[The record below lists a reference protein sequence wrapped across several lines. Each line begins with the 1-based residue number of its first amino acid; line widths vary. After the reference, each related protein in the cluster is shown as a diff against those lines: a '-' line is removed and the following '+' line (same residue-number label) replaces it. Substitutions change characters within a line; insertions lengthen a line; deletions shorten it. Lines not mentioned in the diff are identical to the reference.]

1 MPIRE
6 GYNVRVQNGQ
16 VTDVWDTPAPEG
28 QDGWSPAVEVT
39 PDLTPNREI
48 LTTHS
53 IDITKNPIEI
63 VWGKRSLEVQERKD
77 SLKGQAN
84 FEVQRLQMQLQM
96 KQMNPDADPA
106 EISALEAEIT
116 TATATRDARIAQ
128 IDAAVTHED
137 VDALM

>member
-1 MPIRE
+1 MPIRT
-6 GYNVRVQNGQ
+6 GYNVRVQDGK

-28 QDGWSPAVEVT
+28 QSGWTAAVEVT

-63 VWGKRSLEVQERKD
+63 VWEKRSLSVDERKD
-77 SLKGQAN
+77 SLIAQAN
-84 FEVQRLQMQLQM
+84 FAVTMLENQLQM
-96 KQMNPDADPA
+96 A
-106 EISALEAEIT
+106 T
-116 TATATRDARIAQ
+116 TANNTDRITELTAQIAEATPIRDAKV
-128 IDAAVTHED
+128 AAVTAATTHEE

>member
-1 MPIRE
+1 MPTRT
-6 GYNVRVQNGQ
+6 GYNVRVQDGK

-28 QDGWSPAVEVT
+28 QSGWTPAIEIT

-63 VWGKRSLEVQERKD
+63 VWEKRSLSVEERKD
-77 SLKGQAN
+77 SLIGQAN
-84 FEVQRLQMQLQM
+84 FSVTMLENQLQM
-96 KQMNPDADPA
+96 ATQMNNTDRIA
-106 EISALEAEIT
+106 ELTSQIA
-116 TATATRDARIAQ
+116 TATAARDAKITAVN
-128 IDAAVTHED
+128 AAVTHED

>member
-1 MPIRE
+1 MPVKE

-28 QDGWSPAVEVT
+28 QDGWTSAVEVT

-63 VWGKRSLEVQERKD
+63 VWGKRDLSVDERKD

-84 FEVQRLQMQLQM
+84 FEVQRLQMQLNM
-96 KQMNPDADPA
+96 KQMNPDADA
-106 EISALEAEIT
+106 GEIAALEAEIA

-128 IDAAVTHED
+128 IDTATTHEA

>member
-1 MPIRE
+1 MPIKE
-6 GYNVRVQNGQ
+6 GYNIRVQNGQ

-28 QDGWSPAVEVT
+28 QDGWTSAVEVT

-53 IDITKNPIEI
+53 IDITKSPIEI
-63 VWGKRSLEVQERKD
+63 VWGKRDLSVDERKD

-84 FEVQRLQMQLQM
+84 FEVQRLQMQLNM
-96 KQMNPDADPA
+96 KQMNPDADA
-106 EISALEAEIT
+106 GEIAALEAEIA
-116 TATATRDARIAQ
+116 TATSTRDARIAQ
-128 IDAAVTHED
+128 IDTAVTHED

>member
-1 MPIRE
+1 MPIKT
-6 GYNVRVQNGQ
+6 GYNIRVQDGQ

-28 QDGWSPAVEVT
+28 QDGWSAAVEVT

-63 VWGKRSLEVQERKD
+63 VWEKRSLSVDERKD
-77 SLKGQAN
+77 SLIGQAN
-84 FEVQRLQMQLQM
+84 FAVTMLENQLQM
-96 KQMNPDADPA
+96 ATQMNNTDRIAELTA
-106 EISALEAEIT
+106 EIA
-116 TATATRDARIAQ
+116 TATATRDTKVAAVE
-128 IDAAVTHED
+128 AAVTHED

>member
-1 MPIRE
+1 MPTKT
-6 GYNVRVQNGQ
+6 GYNVRVQDGK

-28 QDGWSPAVEVT
+28 QSGWTAAVEVT

-63 VWGKRSLEVQERKD
+63 VWEKRSLSVDERKD
-77 SLKGQAN
+77 SLIGQAN
-84 FEVQRLQMQLQM
+84 FAVTMLENQLEM
-96 KQMNPDADPA
+96 ATQMNNTDRIA
-106 EISALEAEIT
+106 ELTAQIAEAT
-116 TATATRDARIAQ
+116 PVRDAKVT
-128 IDAAVTHED
+128 AVTAATTHEE

>member
-1 MPIRE
+1 MPTRS
-6 GYNVRVQNGQ
+6 GYNVRVQDGK

-28 QDGWSPAVEVT
+28 QDGWSAAVEIT

-63 VWGKRSLEVQERKD
+63 VWEKRSLSVDERKD
-77 SLKGQAN
+77 SLIGQAN
-84 FEVQRLQMQLQM
+84 FTVIMLENQLQM
-96 KQMNPDADPA
+96 ATQMNNTDRVAELTA
-106 EISALEAEIT
+106 EI
-116 TATATRDARIAQ
+116 ATATPIRDVRI
-128 IDAAVTHED
+128 AAVTAATTHEE